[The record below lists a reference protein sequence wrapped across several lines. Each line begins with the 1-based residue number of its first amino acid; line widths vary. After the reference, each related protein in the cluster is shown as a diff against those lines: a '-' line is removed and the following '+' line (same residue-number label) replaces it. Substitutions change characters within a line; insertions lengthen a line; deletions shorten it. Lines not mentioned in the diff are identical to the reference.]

1 MIPDDPELRR
11 ALEGRSAPPSDEYR
25 ARLRNALA
33 NGRRPPASSGWMTA
47 TAILVVVLVTVTSV
61 GAVVAYRQAH
71 RGSVASGPRLTSPT
85 PGVESPSVYLSAPS
99 PDVVWALID
108 DKLYLST
115 DRGGHW
121 EMRAMPPSFGV
132 RPTISFINDR
142 EGWLLAP
149 GSPATQCSQST
160 ADVWHT
166 TDGAKS
172 WLKLR
177 GSGLREPQCKEIVY
191 FSPDGSYGFITAW
204 DPNHQP
210 SVYFTPDRGVDWKPA
225 TLPDPPDFKSATG
238 GFTLRVQWIK
248 AVGETLY
255 LAADG
260 SQGAGSP
267 YPDVRDRQYI
277 FVSTNGGQQ
286 MHPFDSNLVIDP
298 ASAPG
303 QILFAGETVGYVS
316 RGGAL
321 QRTLDGG
328 AHWAR
333 LGLPGSPATSP
344 APNPSSSPSPGYFM
358 PAPVELDAPTRDVV
372 WAYIPFD
379 KVLFLSTD
387 RGDHWLVRNLP
398 PDIGNTFPNVSFL
411 DAEEGWFLSGSAGTD
426 GNGSCATERVKLWH
440 TTDGAETWE
449 PVETTGVSD
458 AQCKLNLVFV
468 DRANAFMTSEE
479 ENLLPRVYRST
490 DGGHTWSWT
499 SLSDPIDFQG
509 VPDGFA
515 FSAGILKRFG
525 ATVLVDASGNGF
537 LSSKAGSFAYRSDDG
552 GAHWVLAAALPSGP
566 GAVVFLSP
574 TRWLMLQGPSGPV
587 QTTDGGKTWQSF
599 TTDYSDAAGVAS
611 EFVFAD
617 SQVGYG
623 TVRGSFHRTVDGG
636 AHWTM
641 PTVPWMRAAG

>member
-1 MIPDDPELRR
+1 
-11 ALEGRSAPPSDEYR
+11 
-25 ARLRNALA
+25 
-33 NGRRPPASSGWMTA
+33 MTA

-71 RGSVASGPRLTSPT
+71 RGSFASGPRLTSPT
-85 PGVESPSVYLSAPS
+85 PGAESPSVYLSAPS

-108 DKLYLST
+108 YDKLYLST

-132 RPTISFINDR
+132 RPTISFINER

-248 AVGETLY
+248 AVGKTLY
-255 LAADG
+255 LAAAG

-277 FVSTNGGQQ
+277 FVSTNGGGTWVWKQKVASRELVVVTRSRWLEIDPPQLSESINGGQQ
-286 MHPFDSNLVIDP
+286 IHPYESNLVVD
-298 ASAPG
+298 AKAEAG
-303 QILFAGETVGYVS
+303 QILFAGDSVGFVS
-316 RGGAL
+316 RGGML

-328 AHWAR
+328 AHWTR

-344 APNPSSSPSPGYFM
+344 VPNPSPSPSPAYFM
-358 PAPVELDAPTRDVV
+358 PAPVQLDAPTRDVV

-379 KVLFLSTD
+379 KVLFLSID

-398 PDIGNTFPNVSFL
+398 RDIGNTFPNVTFL

-449 PVETTGVSD
+449 PVETTGISD
-458 AQCKLNLVFV
+458 AQCKLHLVFV

-479 ENLLPRVYRST
+479 ENLMPRIYRST

-499 SLSDPIDFQG
+499 SLSDPINFQG
-509 VPDGFA
+509 VSDGFA
-515 FSAGILKRFG
+515 FSAGVVKSFG
-525 ATVLVDASGNGF
+525 STELVDASGNGF

-566 GAVVFLSP
+566 GAVLFLSP

-641 PTVPWMRAAG
+641 PTVPWMPAAG